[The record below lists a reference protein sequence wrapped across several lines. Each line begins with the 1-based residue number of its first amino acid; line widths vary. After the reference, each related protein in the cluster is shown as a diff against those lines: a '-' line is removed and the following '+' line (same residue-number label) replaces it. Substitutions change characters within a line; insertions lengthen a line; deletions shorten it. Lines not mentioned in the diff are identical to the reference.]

1 MKPVNLNQLLFH
13 SQSSTTLSFYQPPN
27 AAIEG
32 LDLFLTDMQLQLSL
46 RGKSSL
52 SKLLEKNKS
61 EIRAIIKKTPKHSH
75 GFFISEKLQGYISLV
90 TPVEAYCIIGNSFH
104 VRPLLE
110 ELYVNPEY
118 FVVNVSLYDIK
129 VYRGDFHHLEIV
141 QHYEFDQLSIDMKSR
156 MFSPNHVG
164 LIPYRSILALKSIAN
179 SITELTLYD
188 SMPVLVTG
196 LDDMKE
202 VFLKYFT
209 NTFGVISHVQEDFY
223 EKTCVEILEKCKGFR
238 YAVMDFYSARFKDRL
253 KKVISSK
260 RLLTDMGDII
270 HATRTGKVSQLVLP
284 TERKV
289 YGSINFET
297 GEYEIHKKIQ
307 KRKASV
313 DILNQLAEEV
323 MSRGGKIQVLAPHFF
338 PENSDVLAILKG
350 NL

>member
-13 SQSSTTLSFYQPPN
+13 SQSATTLSFFLPPLN
-27 AAIEG
+27 EIEG
-32 LDLFLTDMQLQLSL
+32 LDPFIADMQLQLSL
-46 RGKSSL
+46 RGKSPL

-61 EIRAIIKKTPKHSH
+61 EVREIIKKSPKNSH

-90 TPVEAYCIIGNSFH
+90 TTVEAYCIIGNSFH

-110 ELYVNPEY
+110 ELFVNPEY

-188 SMPVLVTG
+188 SVPVLVTG

-202 VFLKYFT
+202 IFLKYFT
-209 NTFGVISHVQEDFY
+209 NSFGVISHIQEDFY
-223 EKTCVEILEKCKGFR
+223 EKTCVEILEKCKSFR

-253 KKVISSK
+253 KKVINSK
-260 RLLTDMGDII
+260 RLITDMGEII
-270 HATRTGKVSQLVLP
+270 QAARKGRVSQLVLP

-289 YGSINFET
+289 YGIINFET
-297 GEYEIHKKIQ
+297 GEFEIHKKVQ
-307 KRKASV
+307 KKKASV

-338 PENSDVLAILKG
+338 PANSDVLAILKG

>member
-1 MKPVNLNQLLFH
+1 VNEV
-13 SQSSTTLSFYQPPN
+13 
-27 AAIEG
+27 EG
-32 LDLFLTDMQLQLSL
+32 LDPFIADMQLQLSL
-46 RGKSSL
+46 RGKASL
-52 SKLLEKNKS
+52 SKLLEINKS
-61 EIRAIIKKTPKHSH
+61 EVREIIKKSPKNSH
-75 GFFISEKLQGYISLV
+75 GFFISEKLQGFISLV

-110 ELYVNPEY
+110 ELFVNPEY

-141 QHYEFDQLSIDMKSR
+141 QHYEFDQLSINMKSR

-164 LIPYRSILALKSIAN
+164 LIPYRSILALN
-179 SITELTLYD
+179 
-188 SMPVLVTG
+188 PVLVTG

-202 VFLKYFT
+202 IFLKYFT
-209 NTFGVISHVQEDFY
+209 NSFGVISHIQEDFY

-260 RLLTDMGDII
+260 RLITDLGEII
-270 HATRTGKVSQLVLP
+270 QAARKGRVSQLVLP

-289 YGSINFET
+289 YGIINFET
-297 GEYEIHKKIQ
+297 GEYEIHKKVQ
-307 KRKASV
+307 KKKASV

-338 PENSDVLAILKG
+338 PANSDVLAILKG